1 MEQARAAGRGEYER
15 DEMTVLPARM
25 LVEVKA
31 EAYHLGE
38 LLPCVLPRSLHA
50 SLDVYRVFRY
60 SDKNL
65 KRPKGQSQLPQPLA
79 IRNSRA
85 IRAQMQLCL

>member
-1 MEQARAAGRGEYER
+1 MI
-15 DEMTVLPARM
+15 VLPARM
-25 LVEVKA
+25 LVEMKA

-60 SDKNL
+60 SDTKL
-65 KRPKGQSQLPQPLA
+65 SRPKRQPKLLEPLA
-79 IRNSRA
+79 ISNGGA
-85 IRAQMQLCL
+85 IRAQVQFRLQV